1 VTDTIWNYELNF
13 YPVPQDVTKSYE
25 SHIMRF
31 PVCHRSPSDVFATSS
46 GFVHLYTL
54 GFKEKEKRA
63 AVVAKAT
70 VHKQGSLQQFK
81 VVGRLQ
87 FSFGQWVI

>member
-1 VTDTIWNYELNF
+1 VLQNVTVSYEL
-13 YPVPQDVTKSYE
+13 Y
-25 SHIMRF
+25 IMGF
-31 PVCHRSPSDVFATSS
+31 PGCHESPSDVFATSS

-54 GFKEKEKRA
+54 GFKEKEKKV

-70 VHKQGSLQQFK
+70 VHNQGSLQRFK
-81 VVGRLQ
+81 LVGRLE